1 MIKYGGWNKSRDL
14 RLCIVEWIGLVV
26 EHQTRDLHVQIKSS
40 FGRQAAYHNLAN
52 SQPRSEWVPG
62 QESAWLCPE

>member
-26 EHQTRDLHVQIKSS
+26 EHQTQDLHIQIKSS
-40 FGRQAAYHNLAN
+40 FEPQF
-52 SQPRSEWVPG
+52 
-62 QESAWLCPE
+62 